1 MESCGFK
8 EYIRNFRILSVFCV
22 EFLERVT
29 IFKDMIELLNYV
41 DKERTV
47 LYNRLLEGIKIRK
60 YR

>member
-22 EFLERVT
+22 EFLERVI
-29 IFKDMIELLNYV
+29 IFKDIIELLNYV